1 MRERAMERSLVAGAD
16 FGSDSVRVIIID
28 AFTGQ
33 RVAEAVSP
41 YPRWKKGLYCDA
53 SKSRFRQHPLD
64 YIESFTECMKSVMGQ
79 LGPDRKKELRAIA
92 IDATGSTPCPVDE
105 NGIPLAMLEEFREN
119 PNAMFHLWKDH
130 TAVEEA
136 REINEV
142 FSSGEID
149 FTRYQGIYSS
159 EWYWAKMLHTIRTD
173 EKVKQAAWSW
183 VEHCDWLPSL
193 LIGRTAPL
201 NMYRGSCAAG
211 HKALYNSH
219 FGGLPH
225 EERLE
230 KLDPYLALMARR
242 YQSKPQPAGTRLGV
256 VAGEW
261 ADLLG
266 IPEDTIVGGGSFDAH
281 AGAVGAGVRP
291 GTMVK
296 VVGTSAVDMLVEDE
310 SNLEGK
316 DLRAYCGQAEDSI
329 VPGYIGIEAS
339 QAAFGDVFA
348 WFSSL
353 LMWPLHELLRE
364 SRVVSDDL
372 KTALTEEISRK
383 VIGSMEKKAM
393 LEDTDMIAL
402 DWFNGRRYPHLNEQV
417 KAAMMGLHL
426 GTTAPQI
433 YRALAVSTVFGSKG
447 VFDTYIS
454 NGINVDRLILV
465 GGIAKKSPFIMQMMA
480 DVLQRPVMV
489 CREEQ
494 VCALGAAIYAAVAA
508 GFFENVPAAQDA
520 LCEPYHVNYLP
531 NKEKFEEY
539 EKKYVKYLEY
549 GDFIESVT

>member
-1 MRERAMERSLVAGAD
+1 MKRSLVAGAD
-16 FGSDSVRVIIID
+16 FGSDSVRVIIFD
-28 AFTGQ
+28 VFTGHM
-33 RVAEAVSP
+33 VAEAVSH
-41 YPRWKKGLYCDA
+41 YPRWKKGVYCDA
-53 SKSRFRQHPLD
+53 AKSQFRQHPLD

-79 LGPDRKKELRAIA
+79 ISPNRKKDLQAIA
-92 IDATGSTPCPVDE
+92 IDSTGSTPCPVNE
-105 NGIPLAMLEEFREN
+105 NGTPLAMLEEFREN

-136 REINEV
+136 KEINRV
-142 FSSGEID
+142 FSSGKID
-149 FTRYQGIYSS
+149 YTRYQGIYSS
-159 EWYWAKMLHTIRTD
+159 EWYWAKILHTIRID
-173 EKVKQAAWSW
+173 KEVKKAAWSW
-183 VEHCDWLPSL
+183 VEHCDWLPSFF
-193 LIGRTAPL
+193 IGKTDPL

-225 EERLE
+225 EECLE
-230 KLDPYLALMARR
+230 KLDPYLAQIAKR
-242 YQSKPQPAGTRLGV
+242 YQSKPKPAGTRLGIITK
-256 VAGEW
+256 EW

-266 IPEDTIVGGGSFDAH
+266 IPDDTIIGGGSFDAH

-291 GTMVK
+291 RTMVK

-310 SNLEGK
+310 INLEGK
-316 DLRAYCGQAEDSI
+316 NLRAYCGQAEDSI

-353 LMWPLHELLRE
+353 LMWPLHELLQQ
-364 SRVVSDDL
+364 SQLIPDNI
-372 KTALTEEISRK
+372 KTALTEEISLK
-383 VIGSMEKKAM
+383 LIGSIEKKAM
-393 LEDTDMIAL
+393 LEDTELISL

-417 KAAMMGLHL
+417 KAAIMGLHL
-426 GTTAPQI
+426 GTSAPQI
-433 YRALAVSTVFGSKG
+433 YHALAMSTVFGSKR
-447 VFDTYIS
+447 VFDSYIS
-454 NGINVDRLILV
+454 NGINVDRMILV

-520 LCEPYHVNYLP
+520 LCEPYNVNYLP

-539 EKKYVKYLEY
+539 EKKYLKYLEY
-549 GDFIESVT
+549 GDFIEDITLS